1 MDAQLDNLYSFFKM
15 FYDLDKQNFDLLASK
30 LNVKEFKKGDIIV
43 NQNTIQ
49 KNIYFLIEGVHY
61 SYLPIDDKK
70 HIIAFSYP
78 PVISA
83 IPESFHTQSPSKH
96 IIEALTSGKMF
107 YMPYSDLQDLYAKS
121 QPIERTFRK
130 LTEAVLAGIIDRHLE
145 LHALSI
151 EDRYRS
157 FCKRS
162 PQLLN
167 LIPHKYIASYLN
179 IEPTNFSKLF
189 NSIVI

>member
-1 MDAQLDNLYSFFKM
+1 MPEPENLFSFLKM
-15 FYDLDKQNFDLLASK
+15 FNDIDQNNFELLSSK
-30 LNVKEFKKGDIIV
+30 LKIKEFKKGEIIV
-43 NQNTIQ
+43 NQNSIQ

-61 SYLPIDDKK
+61 SYLSIEDKK

-96 IIEALTSGKMF
+96 IIEALTNGSMF
-107 YMPYSDLQDLYAKS
+107 YMSFSDLQDLYAQS
-121 QPIERTFRK
+121 QQIERTFRK

-162 PQLLN
+162 PQLFN

-189 NSIVI
+189 NSVVI

>member
-1 MDAQLDNLYSFFKM
+1 MQHFS
-15 FYDLDKQNFDLLASK
+15 LLSEK
-30 LNVKEFKKGDIIV
+30 LKTKEFKKGEIIV
-43 NQNTIQ
+43 AQGSIQ
-49 KNIYFLIEGVHY
+49 KKIYFLIEGVHY
-61 SYLPIDDKK
+61 SYLPVEDKK

-83 IPESFHTQSPSKH
+83 IPESFHTQTSSKH
-96 IIEALTSGKMF
+96 IIETLTSGKMF
-107 YMPYSDLQDLYAKS
+107 YMSYSDLQNLYAQS
-121 QPIERTFRK
+121 QSIERTFRK

-145 LHALSI
+145 LHTLSI

-189 NSIVI
+189 NSVVI